1 MSPKV
6 HTVSGL
12 IDSEKIGV
20 TLTHEH
26 LTQNSDVYLQKG
38 KTPELQW
45 KSVMPWSL
53 ENVHWI
59 RQFP

>member
-1 MSPKV
+1 MSSKV

-12 IDSEKIGV
+12 IDSENIGV

-38 KTPELQW
+38 TT
-45 KSVMPWSL
+45 L
-53 ENVHWI
+53 EV
-59 RQFP
+59 QSEKQLVKV